1 MRELWGGRRGK
12 KRSAKR
18 QGSVNGPARLVLAM
32 GLTGAAILTILPE
45 GLANPKGGQV
55 TAGSATISNS
65 SPVQLDVN
73 QSTNRAVIDWK
84 SFDIAVGE
92 RTKFQQPSS
101 AAMTLNR
108 VNAADPSTIAGQLTA
123 NGSL

>member
-1 MRELWGGRRGK
+1 MRELWGGRGGK
-12 KRSAKR
+12 KRGAKR
-18 QGSVNGPARLVLAM
+18 QGSVNGLARLVLAM
-32 GLTGAAILTILPE
+32 ALTGAAILTIVPE

-101 AAMTLNR
+101 AAMTLN
-108 VNAADPSTIAGQLTA
+108 
-123 NGSL
+123 